1 MNFMR
6 SLILLAL
13 CSLSTTTH
21 AALILV
27 TNVDLQPLHAQVA
40 RVTQSLA
47 YLGAPLSAA
56 EVKELDD
63 APPLPAAKAVEK
75 IQSILDRHALF
86 GVTINPEMR
95 VKVAIGEARPE
106 LDEQGWRV
114 FLVKVQNDAGTT
126 APLKAASPNAQK
138 LFNSPAE
145 DVANRWL
152 DLAMFDAQPL
162 SATLNGLAL
171 EYRVIQLYSRD
182 AGKREG
188 KFSFN
193 VGQGTQDIGFRNEV
207 DVLFT
212 AKPTREIT
220 LRVRDENG
228 EPTIASFL
236 IRDRQN
242 RVYPAISKRLA
253 PDFAFHA
260 QVYRGDGEKVKL
272 PEGIYEIEVL
282 RGPESVVQKSTYK
295 IDGTTRELSFQSSR
309 WIDPS
314 KFGWWSGDHHI
325 HAAGCA
331 HYVKPTEGVFAEDM
345 FRHCKGEDLKIGA
358 NLTWGPCF
366 DFQKQ
371 FFCGAIDKVSQYPY
385 LLRYDIE
392 VSGFGSHQS
401 GHLVLLRLK
410 EQMFPGGTSKDHWPT
425 LGLNTLK
432 WAKKQGAVTGPAHS
446 GNGIQIPEK
455 KLPSYTVPKFD
466 GIGAN
471 EFIVD
476 ITHEVPGPDGKLVPA
491 IDFTSTV
498 DTDPYAELNMWYHSL
513 NAGFRVRAS
522 GETDF
527 PCIYGERVGI
537 GRSYVKIDGKLS
549 YDDWCEGVRL
559 GRTYVS
565 DGFSHLIDFKVN
577 DVAVGEKGSELVF
590 TSSIRTDGFGVPNN
604 QNSARGKEGV
614 GFKIHAT
621 VKVAAMLDEKV
632 PTTKPR
638 YVWNIEKA
646 RIGETRTVPLEL
658 LVNGVS
664 VARKEITANGKL
676 QDVEFDAKI
685 DRSSWVALRILPSS
699 HSNPFFIM
707 VDGKPIRER
716 KSLEWCLKGVDQC
729 WSQKK
734 RFYKADEMD
743 DAVAAYAH
751 ARKIYQARLAE
762 AGE

>member
-1 MNFMR
+1 MR
-6 SLILLAL
+6 TLILLTL
-13 CSLSTTTH
+13 CFLGATTH
-21 AALILV
+21 GALTIV
-27 TNVDLQPLHAQVA
+27 TNVEVQPLHAQVA
-40 RVTQSLA
+40 RITQALA
-47 YLGAPLSAA
+47 YLGEPLSAS
-56 EVKELDD
+56 EIKELDD
-63 APPLPAAKAVEK
+63 APALPAAKAVEK
-75 IQSILDRHALF
+75 IQSVLDRHVLF

-95 VKVAIGEARPE
+95 VKVAVGDAKPE
-106 LDEQGWRV
+106 LEEQGWRV
-114 FLVKVQNDAGTT
+114 FLVKVQNDSGTT
-126 APLKAASPNAQK
+126 APLKAVSPNAQK
-138 LFNSPAE
+138 LHNSPAE

-162 SATLNGLAL
+162 SATLSGLTL

-182 AGKREG
+182 VGKREG

-212 AKPTREIT
+212 VKPTREIT

-236 IRDRQN
+236 IRDRLN
-242 RVYPAISKRLA
+242 RVYPAITKRLA
-253 PDFAFHA
+253 PDFSFHA
-260 QVYRGDGEKVKL
+260 QVYRGDGEKIKL
-272 PEGIYEIEVL
+272 PEGTYNIELL
-282 RGPESVVQKSTYK
+282 RGPESLLKKSTHK
-295 IDGTTRELSFQSSR
+295 IDGDTRELSFQSAR
-309 WIDPS
+309 WVDPS

-371 FFCGAIDKVSQYPY
+371 FFCGTIDKVSQYPY

-410 EQMFPGGTSKDHWPT
+410 EQMFPGGMSKDHWPT

-455 KLPSYTVPKFD
+455 TLPSYTVPKFD

-527 PCIYGERVGI
+527 PCIYGDRVGI

-577 DVAVGEKGSELVF
+577 SVAVGENRSELRLDKSGTV
-590 TSSIRTDGFGVPNN
+590 R
-604 QNSARGKEGV
+604 
-614 GFKIHAT
+614 AT
-621 VKVAAMLDEKV
+621 AKVAARLDEKV
-632 PTTKPR
+632 PATKPR

-664 VARKEITANGKL
+664 VARKEIVADG
-676 QDVEFDAKI
+676 QMRDIDFDVKI
-685 DRSSWVALRILPSS
+685 DRSSWVALRIFPSA
-699 HSNPFFIM
+699 HSNPVFVL

-734 RFYKADEMD
+734 RFYKAEEMD
-743 DAVAAYAH
+743 EAIAAYDH
-751 ARKIYQARLAE
+751 ARKTYQTRMAE
-762 AGE
+762 AGN